1 MVDGK
6 RKWSTIKSTEH
17 GGDQKMTNALSTPP
31 RALPANPC
39 LPLVVPSCPSGLAC
53 PSPAWRNCRRWKKS
67 SPRHRRRR
75 PNQHCSSCGCQT
87 GRASAAVAVVVAAV
101 VVAVVVAVVAVRVS
115 VVVVVAAVVVAVAVV
130 VVVAV
135 VAVRVS
141 VVVVVVVAS
150 RRTMRCGWRSVHW
163 SRTLSSPWRF
173 RGPRWHPT
181 IAIGLGELV
190 VGSGG

>member
-1 MVDGK
+1 
-6 RKWSTIKSTEH
+6 
-17 GGDQKMTNALSTPP
+17 MTNALSTPP

-39 LPLVVPSCPSGLAC
+39 LPLVVPSGPSCPF
-53 PSPAWRNCRRWKKS
+53 PAWRNCRRWRKS

-101 VVAVVVAVVAVRVS
+101 VVAVVVAVVA
-115 VVVVVAAVVVAVAVV
+115 
-130 VVVAV
+130 AV

-190 VGSGG
+190 VGSGGDGWLGLVVVVVVVCNGS

>member
-1 MVDGK
+1 MERGK

-17 GGDQKMTNALSTPP
+17 GGGQKVTNALSTPP

-39 LPLVVPSCPSGLAC
+39 PPLVVPSCPSC
-53 PSPAWRNCRRWKKS
+53 PFPAWRNCRRWRKS

-87 GRASAAVAVVVAAV
+87 GRASAAVAAAAV
-101 VVAVVVAVVAVRVS
+101 VVAVVVAA
-115 VVVVVAAVVVAVAVV
+115 
-130 VVVAV
+130 
-135 VAVRVS
+135 
-141 VVVVVVVAS
+141 VVVVVVAS
-150 RRTMRCGWRSVHW
+150 KRTMRCGWRSVHW

-190 VGSGG
+190 GSGG